1 MGRHRGEV
9 ITRVSKIQKLIS
21 ELFIFSDEL
30 IRFYN
35 FMDFQ
40 YITSFQRGDLQSAT
54 NIIAE
59 GRCYMLDLEKKKRQ
73 EINNM
78 VAILEQ
84 IDLPD
89 IILLT
94 RDANTLLL
102 RQQEQCRDAESKR
115 SDG

>member
-1 MGRHRGEV
+1 M
-9 ITRVSKIQKLIS
+9 L
-21 ELFIFSDEL
+21 ELKE
-30 IRFYN
+30 R
-35 FMDFQ
+35 
-40 YITSFQRGDLQSAT
+40 
-54 NIIAE
+54 
-59 GRCYMLDLEKKKRQ
+59 KKQ
-73 EINNM
+73 EIKNI
-78 VAILEQ
+78 VEILEQ

>member
-1 MGRHRGEV
+1 
-9 ITRVSKIQKLIS
+9 
-21 ELFIFSDEL
+21 
-30 IRFYN
+30 
-35 FMDFQ
+35 
-40 YITSFQRGDLQSAT
+40 
-54 NIIAE
+54 
-59 GRCYMLDLEKKKRQ
+59 MLDLEKKKRQ

-102 RQQEQCRDAESKR
+102 RQQERCRDTERKR
-115 SDG
+115 KRGEEDDKNLPEVF

>member
-1 MGRHRGEV
+1 
-9 ITRVSKIQKLIS
+9 
-21 ELFIFSDEL
+21 
-30 IRFYN
+30 
-35 FMDFQ
+35 
-40 YITSFQRGDLQSAT
+40 
-54 NIIAE
+54 
-59 GRCYMLDLEKKKRQ
+59 MLDLEKKKRQ

-102 RQQEQCRDAESKR
+102 RQQEQRRDAESKR

>member
-9 ITRVSKIQKLIS
+9 ITRVSKIQQLIS
-21 ELFIFSDEL
+21 ELFILADKFVRLYD
-30 IRFYN
+30 FVN
-35 FMDFQ
+35 FQ
-40 YITSFQRGDLQSAT
+40 YITSFHRGNLQSAT

-102 RQQEQCRDAESKR
+102 RQQEQCRDTESKR

>member
-1 MGRHRGEV
+1 
-9 ITRVSKIQKLIS
+9 
-21 ELFIFSDEL
+21 
-30 IRFYN
+30 
-35 FMDFQ
+35 
-40 YITSFQRGDLQSAT
+40 
-54 NIIAE
+54 
-59 GRCYMLDLEKKKRQ
+59 MLDLEKKKRQ

-115 SDG
+115 NRGEEDDKNLTEVF

>member
-1 MGRHRGEV
+1 
-9 ITRVSKIQKLIS
+9 
-21 ELFIFSDEL
+21 
-30 IRFYN
+30 
-35 FMDFQ
+35 
-40 YITSFQRGDLQSAT
+40 
-54 NIIAE
+54 
-59 GRCYMLDLEKKKRQ
+59 MLGLEKKKRQ

-102 RQQEQCRDAESKR
+102 RQQEQCRDAERKR
-115 SDG
+115 KRGEEDDKNLPEVF